1 MKELVEHVVRSLVDS
16 PDQVIVDEIDE
27 GQVTRYELRVA
38 QDDLGQVIGRQ
49 GRTARAI
56 RTLLDVAGTKNRQRY
71 FLDIID

>member
-1 MKELVEHVVRSLVDS
+1 MKELVEHLVGSLVDS
-16 PDQVIVDEIDE
+16 PDQVIVDEIEED
-27 GQVTRYELRVA
+27 QATRYELRVA

-49 GRTARAI
+49 GRTARAL

>member
-27 GQVTRYELRVA
+27 GNATRYELRVA

-56 RTLLDVAGTKNRQRY
+56 RALLDAAGLKDGRRY